1 MKQLKGKR
9 IIEIIILLIAGV
21 LYFSGCSDN
30 KTDSKSM
37 EQLHKENGVPVR
49 VQKLILKPFSTEHTF
64 HSVLSGIKESTASA
78 MVADKVESI
87 EFSVGDQVNKN
98 KIILTFPT
106 DNPAA
111 QYFQAKVAFEHAE
124 TTLQRM
130 ENLYKN
136 GGISLQDFE
145 NTKTKFQVAKANWE
159 AVKQAVKVKAP
170 INGQITQ
177 IHVQESDNVNPGD
190 KLFTISQN
198 HKLKAR
204 LWISESDINDFEKGA
219 TAEAHWNG
227 VSLEGK
233 VVQVDMALNNDNQA
247 FGAVAEFDNANHEI
261 KCGVTADIL
270 VKTYT
275 KKETMVIERKNVIKE
290 GDLYYVF
297 VANSGIAEKKQV
309 TVGKSYGLDVE
320 LLSGVQPGDDL
331 ITEGQMLLSPGSK
344 IKIIE
349 K

>member
-9 IIEIIILLIAGV
+9 TFEIILLLSASV
-21 LYFSGCSDN
+21 LYLSGCSDN
-30 KTDSKSM
+30 KTANKSM

-49 VQKLILKPFSTEHTF
+49 VQKLTLKPFSSEHTF

-78 MVADKVESI
+78 MVDDKVESI
-87 EFSVGDQVNKN
+87 NFSVGDEVKKNQVV
-98 KIILTFPT
+98 LTFPT

-130 ENLYKN
+130 ENLYN
-136 GGISLQDFE
+136 DGGISLQEFE
-145 NTKTKFQVAKANWE
+145 NTKTQFQVAKANWE
-159 AVKQAVKVKAP
+159 AVKQAVQVKAP
-170 INGQITQ
+170 ISGQITQ
-177 IHVQESDNVNPGD
+177 INVQESDNVNPGD
-190 KLFTISQN
+190 NLFTISQN

-219 TAEAHWNG
+219 KAEAHWNG

-233 VVQVDMALNNDNQA
+233 VVQVDMALNKDNQA

-261 KCGVTADIL
+261 KSGVTADIL

-275 KKETMVIERKNVIKE
+275 KKETLVIERKNVIKE
-290 GDLYYVF
+290 SDLYYVY

-320 LLSGVQPGDDL
+320 LLSGVQPGDEL
-331 ITEGQMLLSPGSK
+331 ITEGQMLLSNGSK
-344 IKIIE
+344 INII